1 MSYRPSDLLRGPA
14 IPDTVLQ
21 ALPKTDLHASLIIDP
36 PRTAEHLEQ
45 AARKL
50 AEDAASSNVRVLEAR
65 LCPPLHT
72 GDGLTNDGAVAAVRA
87 GLETVARKKG
97 LEAGIVVM
105 GRRDFE
111 PERNLELARLAVAWH
126 VRGVVAFG
134 LGGPEDGHPTADHRE
149 AFYHAKNNNLPST
162 CDAES
167 PVAIQEAI
175 HRFGAIRVGQ
185 AVRLHEDPAL
195 LDFCNDH
202 RIALEICLSSNVRTG
217 AVATVGD
224 HPLRSYHDAG
234 LRLCLNTDGN
244 LESGSD
250 MVSELRLAVDTF
262 DFTLLEL
269 ENFLLA
275 GFKSAFLP
283 ERKARM
289 LIEGALTDFK
299 RIRDEHHLDDL
310 VARGGPA

>member
-14 IPDTVLQ
+14 IPDAVLQ
-21 ALPKTDLHASLIIDP
+21 AVPKTDLHASLIIDP
-36 PRTAEHLEQ
+36 PQTAEHLEQ

-50 AEDAASSNVRVLEAR
+50 AEDAAGSGVRVLEVR
-65 LCPPLHT
+65 ICPLLHT
-72 GDGLTNDGAVAAVRA
+72 SDGLTSDGAVAAVRA
-87 GLETVARKKG
+87 GLEAVARDKG

-105 GRRDFE
+105 GRRDFD

-167 PVAIQEAI
+167 PTSIQEAI

-185 AVRLHEDPAL
+185 AVRLHEDQAL

-217 AVATVGD
+217 AVASVDD

-234 LRLCLNTDGN
+234 LRLCLNTD
-244 LESGSD
+244 GSD

-275 GFKSAFLP
+275 GFKSAFLT
-283 ERKARM
+283 ERTARV

-299 RIRDEHHLDDL
+299 CIRDEHHLDDL
-310 VARGGPA
+310 VARGGPV

>member
-14 IPDTVLQ
+14 IPDAVLH

-50 AEDAASSNVRVLEAR
+50 AENAAGCGVRVLEVR
-65 LCPPLHT
+65 LCPLLHT
-72 GDGLTNDGAVAAVRA
+72 GNGMTCDGAVAAVRA
-87 GLETVARKKG
+87 GLDAVAGDRG

-105 GRRDFE
+105 GRRDLE
-111 PERNLELARLAVAWH
+111 PERNLELARLAVAWQ

-134 LGGPEDGHPTADHRE
+134 LDGPEVGHAAADHRE

-167 PVAIQEAI
+167 PASIQEAV
-175 HRFGAIRVGQ
+175 HLFGAIRVGQ
-185 AVRLHEDPAL
+185 AVRLHEDQAL

-217 AVATVGD
+217 AVTAVGD

-244 LESGSD
+244 LEAGSD
-250 MVSELRLAVDTF
+250 MVNELRLAVDTF

-269 ENFLLA
+269 EDFLLA

-283 ERKARM
+283 ERTARV
-289 LIEGALTDFK
+289 LIEAALVDFK
-299 RIRDEHHLDDL
+299 RIRDQHHLDDL
-310 VARGGPA
+310 MARGGPA